1 MSLIALYPGSFD
13 PFTNGHFG
21 VTERC
26 LKVFDKV
33 IIGIA
38 QNSRKEPFFEVEER
52 IDMICGALSHN
63 PRVEVLAFKGLTVNF
78 AAKCGASV
86 IVRGLRAVA
95 DFEYELQMANTN
107 RKLNSKVETLF
118 MMTSEEYFFVSSQN
132 VKEVAS
138 LGGNISGL
146 VPQIIAKRVL
156 EKLKS
161 MGHIFP
167 KD

>member
-26 LKVFDKV
+26 LKVFDKLV
-33 IIGIA
+33 IGIA
-38 QNSRKEPFFEVEER
+38 QNARKEALFSVEER
-52 IDMICGALSHN
+52 IDMIRRALDNN
-63 PRVEVLAFKGLTVNF
+63 PRVEIIAFEGLTVNF
-78 AAKCGASV
+78 AASCGASV

-107 RKLNSKVETLF
+107 RKLNPKVETLF

-132 VKEVAS
+132 VKEVAG
-138 LGGNISGL
+138 LGGDISEL
-146 VPQIIAKRVL
+146 VPPVIAQAVVK
-156 EKLKS
+156 KLKS
-161 MGHIFP
+161 SG
-167 KD
+167 